1 MNLNKKEGPLPL
13 WGWGLGGI
21 VAIYLYYRYT
31 QDSSSS
37 STSQDAAALN
47 DGTDPVTGVP
57 YADEEAAYEN
67 EGASAITPDTSTDSG
82 TDPYEQENQDLIG
95 LLETYLQGNTKS
107 GETNGRSSTGKLLHA
122 GAIQAPYGSTAPPPK
137 NGYTV
142 VGTGG
147 GNWQYVPDSLVTTA
161 GGYIYGS
168 LSRAAPVVAAGE
180 VAKGLGGGLWEI
192 IPKPKAASTPKKPKP
207 KPSKTT
213 GTTRTAPKSVRKLA
227 PTPFGGFRP

>member
-1 MNLNKKEGPLPL
+1 MNLSKKEGPLPL

-47 DGTDPVTGVP
+47 DGIDPVTGVP
-57 YADEEAAYEN
+57 YADEESAYEN
-67 EGASAITPDTSTDSG
+67 EGASSITPDTSTDSG
-82 TDPYEQENQDLIG
+82 TDPYEQENQDLYG
-95 LLETYLQGNTKS
+95 LLLTYLQGNTKS
-107 GETNGRSSTGKLLHA
+107 GSTNTRSSTGKLLHP
-122 GAIQAPYGSTAPPPK
+122 GAIQARYGSTAPPPK
-137 NGYTV
+137 NGYTI

-180 VAKGLGGGLWEI
+180 VAKGLGNGLWEI
-192 IPKPKAASTPKKPKP
+192 IPKPKGTTKPKP
-207 KPSKTT
+207 KPKPKTPSKTT
-213 GTTRTAPKSVRKLA
+213 GSTRPRPKTLA
-227 PTPFGGFRP
+227 PTRFGGFRP